1 MPLRIAAGSIPGSTE
16 RDSEM
21 RKEHQMKH
29 LRALLPAVLAIAL
42 CVAVGSALAAAPKPK
57 TVTFKGT
64 YAGTVNEKVDGQS
77 VTGLTTGTG
86 TSTAVGKG
94 KLLGTANGTT
104 ANPPC
109 SPLSG
114 SGTLTG
120 TKGNVKLLLLP
131 TARGCAASAD
141 DQNNI
146 SVYGDAKVTGGT
158 KLFAKAKGKL
168 HFSGTYDRQGFK
180 FSLKFTGKLTY

>member
-1 MPLRIAAGSIPGSTE
+1 
-16 RDSEM
+16 
-21 RKEHQMKH
+21 MKH
-29 LRALLPAVLAIAL
+29 LRALLPAALAIAL
-42 CVAVGSALAAAPKPK
+42 VVAVGSALGAAPKPK
-57 TVTFKGT
+57 TVTFKGA
-64 YAGTVNEKVDGQS
+64 YAGSVTEKVDGQN

-94 KLLGTANGTT
+94 KLIGNAAGTT

-120 TKGNVKLLLLP
+120 PKGNVKLLLLP